1 MRAGLWLLLGS
12 LGLGLPSLWAQPRV
26 TSPYRADF
34 FATEAG
40 LPGNQVNDIEQTAD
54 GYLWVA
60 TNGGLARFDGHRFI
74 TFGPLAPGVPA
85 LTSITS
91 LHRSAGDTLF
101 VAIGTGQVF
110 RLDAGH
116 FVLVASAPDGVP
128 FNALAQDRSGRL
140 WGTLNGR
147 LYLQEGEHFRM
158 IDYHVQGGLG
168 SEGMVVS
175 ADGQVW
181 GAYAR
186 SRGPRAP
193 ASTSGRGRCALTTPA
208 DPAEQYLL
216 ARLTPGAPELAQ
228 PTDLRYLIPSQSR
241 REALAGA
248 VTDGTVSL
256 VSPEGAA
263 RGRYP
268 LPDNG
273 CPVLLARDATLW
285 VKEGAR
291 LLAFRPDAA
300 TPVAALDL
308 GFRRYGLPSVFED
321 REGSLWVGT
330 QTRGLVRVRR
340 DPFQVYV
347 TTEIAS
353 NAPIVSI
360 SRGDGGSVILIDRV
374 REVFRADSTRPTPVL
389 LNGAP
394 FIAHSA
400 FEVARDQRLVFDR
413 RPPDWPDLPG
423 EVLRQQGTQLQA
435 IATIAQRES
444 DGSIVHEFYADPV
457 DPGVVWLYSSGQVH
471 RIDDVWGPSPR
482 VETVL
487 DSLHQVRHLL
497 RDRRGTVW
505 AGTHRGLYQVTNG
518 EVTRFTQAD
527 GLPDDRVR
535 YVHQDAEGVLWL
547 GTYGGGLARLRDGQ
561 FQTLTEAEG
570 LAENVVS
577 SILEDPAGH
586 FWMSGNRGVQ
596 RVARADLTAVLDGDA
611 DRVLAVLYGRESGLL
626 NPETSGVPAFKS
638 PDGRLW
644 FPTFEG
650 AAVVEPEVALQL
662 GREPPLVH
670 VAQVTTPDTT
680 LTHAEGTP
688 IRLAA
693 DQRRFAIEYVGLS
706 LRHPER
712 VTYRYRLDGL
722 DADWVQAGAERRAAY
737 TNVPPGTYAF
747 HVEAR
752 THAGVWSETAAALTL
767 RVAPFFYETLWFRLL
782 CGLGVVGL
790 VTGVGYV
797 RLRRARQRERALN
810 VLVRQRTSDLK
821 QRTEDLRR
829 RTEDLEREKHTV
841 AVQADAL
848 RDLDRAKS
856 NFFANISHE
865 FRTPLTLIIGPL
877 EDFQDGLHGTVP
889 TPLAQQVEVAL
900 SNGQRLLRLVNQL
913 LDVSRL
919 ESGTMRLRA
928 RPFDAR
934 AFVAQTVEAFA
945 PLAERKAIALD
956 QEVSPDVPVGLM
968 LWGDPEQLEKVLGN
982 LLSNALKFTP
992 RGGTVRVRLH
1002 TDGGTTANGR
1012 APDGEGAGHL
1022 VLTVEDS
1029 GSGIAPEH
1037 LPYVFE
1043 RFYQADG
1050 SSTRQHPGTGIGLA
1064 LVKHLV
1070 ELHHGSVAV
1079 TSALGDGATF
1089 VVRLP
1094 LGQGHL
1100 QPHERAP
1107 NASVP
1112 AMGAPA
1118 VGTDP
1123 TLTSDALGNE
1133 RHEGEMLA
1141 EETSQKA
1148 GLEPPEA
1155 HAKTVLVVD
1164 DNAEVRAYV
1173 RRHLATRYR
1182 VLEAADGQQAL
1193 AHARAFVPDLIV
1205 SDVMMPGLDGIG
1217 LCRALRTDPDLA
1229 FVPLVLLTARAA
1241 IQDKLDGLEHG
1252 ADDYL
1257 TKPFNVRELEV
1268 RVENLI
1274 ASRQRLRDHY
1284 ASAEPPVP
1292 APSLRRYVRD
1302 EALTPEH
1309 TALLSEVRAAVA
1321 AHLADEDFGVDALA
1335 KAVGLGRSTL
1345 YRRLSSVLDVAPMEL
1360 IWHLRLERAAD
1371 LLRTQAGT
1379 VSEVAYATGFKNVGH
1394 FCTRFK
1400 ETYGQTPAAYA

>member
-1 MRAGLWLLLGS
+1 MS
-12 LGLGLPSLWAQPRV
+12 LPSLWAQPRV

-60 TNGGLARFDGHRFI
+60 TNGGLARFDGHRFT
-74 TFGPLAPGVPA
+74 TFAPLAPGMPP

-91 LHRSAGDTLF
+91 LHRSVGDTLF

-110 RLDAGH
+110 RLEAGR
-116 FVLVASAPDGVP
+116 FVLVASVPEGVP
-128 FNALAQDRSGRL
+128 FNAIAQDRSGQL

-147 LYLQEGEHFRM
+147 LYLQEGEHFRKM
-158 IDYHVQGGLG
+158 DYHVQGGLG
-168 SEGMVVS
+168 SEGMVVN

-186 SRGPRAP
+186 ARGPRAP
-193 ASTSGRGRCALTTPA
+193 ASASGRGRCALTTPA

-228 PTDLRYLIPSQSR
+228 PTDFRYLIPSPSR

-248 VTDGTVSL
+248 TTAGTVSL
-256 VSPEGAA
+256 VSPDGTA
-263 RGRYP
+263 RGQYP
-268 LPDNG
+268 LSDSG
-273 CPVLLARDATLW
+273 CPVLHARDETLW

-291 LLAFRPDAA
+291 LLAVGPDAA
-300 TPVAALDL
+300 TPTAALDL
-308 GFRRYGLPSVFED
+308 GFRRYRLPPVFED

-330 QTRGLVRVRR
+330 QTRGLVRVRH

-360 SRGDGGSVILIDRV
+360 SRGAEGSVILIDRV
-374 REVFRADSTRPTPVL
+374 REVFRADGTRPTPLL

-400 FEVARDQRLVFDR
+400 FEVARDQRLLFDR
-413 RPPDWPDLPG
+413 RPPDWPDLPR
-423 EVLRQQGTQLQA
+423 EILRQQRTQLQA
-435 IATIAQRES
+435 IATIAQRDS

-457 DPGVVWLYSSGQVH
+457 DPDVVWLYSSGQVH
-471 RIDDVWGPSPR
+471 RIADVWGPNPR
-482 VETVL
+482 LETVL

-497 RDRRGTVW
+497 RDRQGTVW
-505 AGTHRGLYQVTNG
+505 VGTHRGLYQVANG
-518 EVTRFTQAD
+518 EVTRYTQSD

-535 YVHQDAEGVLWL
+535 YVHEDAEGVLWL
-547 GTYGGGLARLRDGQ
+547 GTYGGGLVRFRDGQ
-561 FQTLTEAEG
+561 FQTLTEVEG

-577 SILEDPAGH
+577 AILEDDAGY
-586 FWMSGNRGVQ
+586 FWMSGNRGIQ
-596 RVARADLTAVLDGDA
+596 RAARSDLNAALDGNA
-611 DRVLAVLYGRESGLL
+611 ARIPAVLYGRESGLL
-626 NPETSGVPAFKS
+626 NPETSGVPAFEG

-650 AAVVEPEVALQL
+650 AAVVEPEVALRL

-670 VAQVTTPDTT
+670 VEQVRTQDTT
-680 LTHAEGTP
+680 LAHAEGSP

-712 VTYRYRLDGL
+712 VAYRYRLDGL
-722 DADWVQAGAERRAAY
+722 DADWVEAGTERRAAY

-747 HVEAR
+747 RVEAR
-752 THAGVWSETAAALTL
+752 THTGVWSEAAATLTL

-790 VTGVGYV
+790 VAGVGYA
-797 RLRRARQRERALN
+797 RLWRARARERALN

-821 QRTEDLRR
+821 Q

-877 EDFQDGLHGTVP
+877 EDVQEGFHGAVP

-900 SNGQRLLRLVNQL
+900 SNGRRLLRLVNQL

-928 RPFDAR
+928 RPFNVR

-956 QEVSPDVPVGLM
+956 LEVPPDVPVGLM
-968 LWGDPEQLEKVLGN
+968 LWADPEQLEKVLGN

-992 RGGTVRVRLH
+992 KGGTVRVVLR
-1002 TDGGTTANGR
+1002 TDGARPNRTASTNGST
-1012 APDGEGAGHL
+1012 PDAEDASHL

-1070 ELHHGSVAV
+1070 ELHHGRVAV
-1079 TSALGDGATF
+1079 TSTPGDGTRF

-1094 LGQGHL
+1094 LWQGHL

-1107 NASVP
+1107 DASAPTMGALAV
-1112 AMGAPA
+1112 GAPA
-1118 VGTDP
+1118 AGTDP
-1123 TLTSDALGNE
+1123 ALTSEVLGE
-1133 RHEGEMLA
+1133 EMLVG
-1141 EETSQKA
+1141 EVLGEDTPPKA
-1148 GLEPPEA
+1148 GLEPQDA
-1155 HAKTVLVVD
+1155 QAKTVLVVD

-1182 VLEAADGQQAL
+1182 VLEAADGHQAL

-1217 LCRALRTDPDLA
+1217 LCRALRSDPDLA

-1241 IQDKLDGLEHG
+1241 MQDKLDGLERG

-1257 TKPFNVRELEV
+1257 TKPFNVRELDV
-1268 RVENLI
+1268 RIENLI

-1284 ASAEPPVP
+1284 ASAEPPMP
-1292 APSLRRYVRD
+1292 APSLHRYVRD

-1309 TALLSEVRAAVA
+1309 TALLSEVRAVVA
-1321 AHLADEDFGVDALA
+1321 AHLTDEDFGVDALA
-1335 KAVGLGRSTL
+1335 KAVGMGRSTL
-1345 YRRLSSVLDVAPMEL
+1345 YRRLSGVLEVSPMEL

-1371 LLRTQAGT
+1371 LLRTQIGT

-1400 ETYGQTPAAYA
+1400 ETYGQTPAAYAVGSTLEAE